1 MSRMRRL
8 LLFARRPRL
17 GKVKTRLCPP
27 LEPEQALALYRGFLT
42 DQLNLLR
49 RCAADYRVE
58 VWWDGPPDEPSLRG
72 LNLARIAQR
81 EQPDGDL
88 GQRLAYAFGERD
100 MPAVAIGA
108 DSPTLGR
115 GAIDRAF
122 AALSELRPVVLMP
135 AIDGGYVLLG
145 LWRLHTEV
153 FQEIPWGG
161 ANVAEAT
168 LKQAARHGLRVEVLP
183 HGYDVDDDA
192 GLRRLEAD
200 LSHPEIAARAPATLR
215 ALRLLF

>member
-1 MSRMRRL
+1 MPKMRRL

-27 LEPEQALALYRGFLT
+27 LEPDQALALYRAFLT
-42 DQLNLLR
+42 DQLSLLR
-49 RCAADYRVE
+49 RCAADYHVE
-58 VWWDGPPDEPSLRG
+58 VWWDGRADET
-72 LNLARIAQR
+72 LAGFDLAGI
-81 EQPDGDL
+81 EQCEQVDGDL
-88 GQRLAYAFGERD
+88 GARLAHAFAAADE
-100 MPAVAIGA
+100 PAVAIGA

-115 GAIDRAF
+115 DAIDAAF

-135 AIDGGYVLLG
+135 AIDGGYVLIG
-145 LWRLHTEV
+145 LRSKRPEV
-153 FQEIPWGG
+153 FSGIPWGG
-161 ANVAEAT
+161 PHVAAAT
-168 LKQAARHGLRVEVLP
+168 LEQAKKQGLRVQLLP
-183 HGYDVDDDA
+183 HGYDVDDES

>member
-1 MSRMRRL
+1 MRRL

-49 RCAADYRVE
+49 RCAADYHVE
-58 VWWDGPPDEPSLRG
+58 VWWDGPPDDPSLRG
-72 LNLARIAQR
+72 FDLAGIVQR

-88 GQRLAYAFGERD
+88 GQRLEHAFGEAD
-100 MPAVAIGA
+100 VPAVAIGA

-145 LWRLHTEV
+145 LWRLHPAV
-153 FQEIPWGG
+153 FREIPWGS
-161 ANVAEAT
+161 ASVAETT
-168 LKQAARHGLRVEVLP
+168 LEQAEKHGLRVKVLP
-183 HGYDVDDDA
+183 DGYDVDDDA

-215 ALRLLF
+215 ALRLL